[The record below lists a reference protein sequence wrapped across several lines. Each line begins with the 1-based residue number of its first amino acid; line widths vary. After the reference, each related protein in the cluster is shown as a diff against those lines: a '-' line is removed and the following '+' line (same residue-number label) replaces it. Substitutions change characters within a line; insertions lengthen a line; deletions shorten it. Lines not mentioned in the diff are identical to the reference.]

1 MVVTAKVFLVVAL
14 LAAAGVAEVEAKPP
28 GGAEAETE
36 KGKVEVA
43 KQDDSKA
50 AGEGIETADVAV
62 KDEEEQEDGD
72 DDDDE
77 GAEGEDVE
85 KDEVE
90 EKVAMEEKAG
100 DTEDRA
106 ATAEANKLTINTTE
120 ATTMTSAFEGSG
132 NN

>member
-1 MVVTAKVFLVVAL
+1 MVVTAKVLLVGAL

-50 AGEGIETADVAV
+50 AGEGIETADI
-62 KDEEEQEDGD
+62 DEEEKEDRD
-72 DDDDE
+72 NNDDE

-90 EKVAMEEKAG
+90 EKVAMEEKAA
-100 DTEDRA
+100 DAEARA
-106 ATAEANKLTINTTE
+106 ATAEANKLTINTTA